1 MINPAK
7 IDEALAKIDKQ
18 RKLSHASKLE
28 KIVAEVEEKVKDPFE
43 LPEQIKK
50 LDLVYQDASKEKK
63 EMYAE
68 IKSML
73 STALAEYT
81 AILMEDVKEVLKET

>member
-7 IDEALAKIDKQ
+7 IDKALAQIEEQ
-18 RKLSHASKLE
+18 RKLSYTSKLE
-28 KIVAEVEEKVKDPFE
+28 KIVAEVEEKVKDPFA

-50 LDLVYQDASKEKK
+50 LDLVYQDVSKEKK

-73 STALAEYT
+73 ATTLAEYT
-81 AILMEDVKEVLKET
+81 VILMDDVKEILKET